1 MLEPRILISCCNVDN
16 NKDKVINR
24 WEDGMMDQDNF
35 REEAAGWVEVAG
47 IMLESLNS

>member
-1 MLEPRILISCCNVDN
+1 MRIFISCCNIESR
-16 NKDKVINR
+16 KDKIICR